1 MNTQQSEYVVSSVS
15 LAQGPSEKLPEIAL
29 AGRSNVGKSSFINA
43 MLNRKNLARTSS
55 QPGKTRTINYFRVN
69 QVLYFVDLPGYG
81 YAGVSKTEKQKW
93 GPMIEGYLEHSETL
107 KAVVLLVD
115 SRHPPTKQDQE
126 MYSYLIE
133 MGFHTLVVG
142 TKLDKL
148 SRGQWQKA
156 RQTIKTTLGM
166 AENAPLFLFSSETKE
181 GRDELWGILERYIGH
196 S

>member
-1 MNTQQSEYVVSSVS
+1 MKTYQSEYVISSVS

-55 QPGKTRTINYFRVN
+55 QPGKTRTVNYFRVN
-69 QVLYFVDLPGYG
+69 QDLYFVDLPGYG

-93 GPMIEGYLEHSETL
+93 GPMIENYLEKSEQL

-115 SRHPPTKQDQE
+115 SRHAPTKQDQE
-126 MYSYLIE
+126 MYAYLVE
-133 MGFHTLVVG
+133 MGIRAMVVG
-142 TKLDKL
+142 TKIDKI

-156 RQTIKTTLGM
+156 RKTIQTTLGM
-166 AENAPLFLFSSETKE
+166 DEKVPLYLFSSETKE
-181 GRDELWGILERYIGH
+181 SKDEIWWALERFIRA
-196 S
+196 